1 MENIK
6 HLAWNI
12 VSTQNVKQLLF
23 TLLFMQTTFLEH
35 LRCSRCFAKGLEIK
49 CFQDNENKK
58 GNISKIVD
66 SKGHVINT
74 LYLNPLKKTHTE
86 VFSFQRDK
94 FIPNYF
100 FKPID
105 PESTPTP

>member
-6 HLAWNI
+6 HIAWNI

-23 TLLFMQTTFLEH
+23 FLLFMQTTFIEH
-35 LRCSRCFAKGLEIK
+35 LLCFRRSAKGLEIK
-49 CFQDNENKK
+49 YFQDDENKK

-74 LYLNPLKKTHTE
+74 LCLNPKKSH
-86 VFSFQRDK
+86 
-94 FIPNYF
+94 
-100 FKPID
+100 
-105 PESTPTP
+105 